1 MSAEVGESQD
11 DQLDERKRIYEK
23 YREDLSKRQISNA
36 ENLDKS
42 VVTYSGA
49 GLALSLSFLKD
60 FIPIENARFAW
71 ALYASWACFT
81 LAMVLVV
88 ASYVLSL
95 KVLNLQLDRA
105 ERHYL
110 QFDEDA
116 ATERGRWD
124 KCADHVNHWMSAAAF
139 AVALVLTTFF
149 VSTNLR
155 GANMAEKKAVR
166 VLTRDGVTGM
176 SMQKAFPQG
185 GDMQKG
191 MTGMPMQSVPPSKP
205 TSPAPSQPTQGNS
218 SGQGSGSK

>member
-1 MSAEVGESQD
+1 MSAEVGESQE
-11 DQLDERKRIYEK
+11 DQLEERKRIYEK

-42 VVTYSGA
+42 VLTYSGA

-60 FIPIENARFAW
+60 FIPIEKARFAW

-81 LAMVLVV
+81 IAMVLVV

-105 ERHYL
+105 ERFYL
-110 QFDEDA
+110 NLDEKA
-116 ATERGRWD
+116 AKERGRWD
-124 KCADHVNHWMSAAAF
+124 KCADHVNHWMSAVAF

-166 VLTRDGVTGM
+166 VLTQDGVTGM
-176 SMQKAFPQG
+176 SMQKVLPQG

-191 MTGMPMQSVPPSKP
+191 MTGMPMQSV
-205 TSPAPSQPTQGNS
+205 TPSQPANPAPAQPSQGNN
-218 SGQGSGSK
+218 SGQGSGAK